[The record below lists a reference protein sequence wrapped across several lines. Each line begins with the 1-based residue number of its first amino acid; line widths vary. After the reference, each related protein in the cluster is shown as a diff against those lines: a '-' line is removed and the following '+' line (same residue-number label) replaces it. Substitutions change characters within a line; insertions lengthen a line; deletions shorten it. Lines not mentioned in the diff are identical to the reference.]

1 MVLNFKKIFILVFTV
16 ILLLG
21 SLADFV
27 SIGYAENTTDQEK
40 KTDDVTVLQEKSD
53 IKSLGLAPNEVVVA
67 NGKKGSD
74 LLDFEAFIKPS
85 DIVDGTEPFD
95 KSNEAGNDSSPNNGI
110 VRTFDTVTYPL
121 KVTINPKKHDK
132 LKDIKLKITGTLENG
147 ITNKRVNAKFAV
159 GGKEDLEKGIVSF
172 DMEYTLKE
180 TGNSLM
186 IPVTVE
192 VQGAEHGIKLKPNIK
207 IQVMS
212 VEGKDIL
219 NEQIEQSF
227 ENISPVTTSGK
238 VNVKARINQ
247 SYSTLNFRLYRA
259 YNPNAAESNRS
270 NVFGNTITFY
280 IANLPYRNDLRGA
293 TFPNGKINYHFEFSG
308 RVTWDDKSLAE
319 TVLDFESEDTLLKSL
334 ITVTLILKQKK
345 YRKKTQKALN

>member
-1 MVLNFKKIFILVFTV
+1 MLTRKWFILLISLI
-16 ILLLG
+16 ILINIF
-21 SLADFV
+21 SDFV
-27 SIGYAENTTDQEK
+27 SIGYAESTMGQKQDQEK

-53 IKSLGLAPNEVVVA
+53 MKSMGLTPNEVVVA
-67 NGKKGSD
+67 NGKKGSA
-74 LLDFEAFIKPS
+74 LFDFEAFIKPS

-95 KSNEAGNDSSPNNGI
+95 PNNDAGNDSSPNNSI

-192 VQGAEHGIKLKPNIK
+192 VQGAEHG
-207 IQVMS
+207 V
-212 VEGKDIL
+212 
-219 NEQIEQSF
+219 
-227 ENISPVTTSGK
+227 
-238 VNVKARINQ
+238 
-247 SYSTLNFRLYRA
+247 
-259 YNPNAAESNRS
+259 
-270 NVFGNTITFY
+270 
-280 IANLPYRNDLRGA
+280 
-293 TFPNGKINYHFEFSG
+293 
-308 RVTWDDKSLAE
+308 
-319 TVLDFESEDTLLKSL
+319 
-334 ITVTLILKQKK
+334 
-345 YRKKTQKALN
+345 